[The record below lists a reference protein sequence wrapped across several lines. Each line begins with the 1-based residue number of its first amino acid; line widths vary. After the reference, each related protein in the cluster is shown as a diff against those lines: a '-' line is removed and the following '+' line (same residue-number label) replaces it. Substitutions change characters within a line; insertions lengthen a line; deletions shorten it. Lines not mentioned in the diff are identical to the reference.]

1 MHRRKALR
9 VLGAAGLLPLV
20 GGAGR
25 PARRLERIGLQLYTV
40 RDRMAADV
48 DGTLAAVAEIGYHE
62 VEFAGT
68 FGRSPEGL
76 RRTLDSLGLSAPSAH
91 VPLEAL
97 LPNPAVAA
105 DVAATL
111 GNRWLVVA
119 WIPPGRRT
127 LDDYRRFA
135 DDFNRIGESLRA
147 AGLRFAYHN
156 HDFELARTGDIVPL
170 ELLIERTDPALVDFE
185 LDLYWV
191 MKGGGD
197 PLEYFARFPGR
208 FPLIH
213 AKDIDDG
220 GEMVDVGR
228 GVIDWERVI
237 AAERT
242 AGIRHWYVEHDN
254 PRPDSLASARASH
267 AYLAHLA
274 AG

>member
-25 PARRLERIGLQLYTV
+25 PTGRLERIGLQLYTV

-48 DGTLAAVAEIGYHE
+48 DGTLAAVAEIGYRE

-68 FGRSPEGL
+68 FGRPPAEL
-76 RRTLDSLGLSAPSAH
+76 RGTLDGLGLAAPSAH

-97 LPNPAVAA
+97 LPDPAAAA

-135 DDFNRIGESLRA
+135 GDFNRIGESLRA

-156 HDFELARTGDIVPL
+156 HDFELARAGDVVPL

-213 AKDIDDG
+213 AKDIG
-220 GEMVDVGR
+220 AAGEMVDVGR
-228 GVIDWERVI
+228 GLIDWERVI
-237 AAERT
+237 STERT